1 MGKVIVVTHGGL
13 AESFYETAGMFIA
26 ERSGL
31 TVLGLGVD
39 LEKFKNELRAAVIE
53 SEETELLILAD
64 LFGGTPFNSAAALC
78 REVRT
83 AGKQIEILTG
93 LNLPMLLE
101 ILPFAE
107 DMSCS
112 ELKEM
117 ALRAGREGIRDLM
130 EELKN
135 SG

>member
-31 TVLGLGVD
+31 AVLGLGVD
-39 LEKFKNELRAAVIE
+39 LEKFKNKLSSAVIE
-53 SEETELLILAD
+53 SEETEFLILAD
-64 LFGGTPFNSAAALC
+64 LFGGTPFNLAAALC
-78 REVRT
+78 REARM

-107 DMSCS
+107 NLSCT

-117 ALRAGREGIRDLM
+117 ALRAGREGIHDLM
-130 EELKN
+130 EELRN

>member
-13 AESFYETAGMFIA
+13 AESFYETAGMFIT
-26 ERSGL
+26 ERNGL

-39 LEKFKNELRAAVIE
+39 LEKFKNELRTAVVE
-53 SEETELLILAD
+53 SEATELLILAD

-78 REVRT
+78 REART

-117 ALRAGREGIRDLM
+117 ALRAGREGIHDLM

-135 SG
+135 LG

>member
-78 REVRT
+78 R
-83 AGKQIEILTG
+83 GII
-93 LNLPMLLE
+93 
-101 ILPFAE
+101 
-107 DMSCS
+107 
-112 ELKEM
+112 
-117 ALRAGREGIRDLM
+117 GIRI
-130 EELKN
+130 
-135 SG
+135 